1 MHGQKFK
8 IKDKIVLDEYFKS
21 DSFKH
26 ILHKYEELCKNNV
39 SSFLDSEELA
49 DIAEYYH
56 IIGKDEEAKAAAI
69 YAINI
74 FPGAIAPLCFMA
86 RCAMF
91 IDKNIDKAKS
101 IAEEILDKTDLDYY
115 YLNAEIMIVQMK
127 TEEANIYLL
136 ERFSYVAIEE
146 QQNYVFDVA
155 SLFCDYALVEF
166 AQKWL
171 SLYEDVE
178 SPEYKELKVRILLWN
193 GGGTESEEILNSLID
208 TNPYST
214 TYWNELA
221 KYYFLNEKYEKSIT
235 ASEYTLAIDPKDEDA
250 LSNKAN
256 AFYSIGNYKEA
267 INYYKRLQKITIGG
281 LRKSLNISIANAYL
295 SENNIEEAFKYFTKA
310 IDYSEKKEEIY
321 IKMAISL
328 MGNGY
333 IREAYQIFS
342 DYMEDM
348 SEDWNIGYACYAR
361 CCFELGLM
369 EKYKKI
375 LEIAIK
381 KNLIETEEVLADLY
395 PEGSKPEEYPQLSP
409 KERNVG
415 TNSNF
420 NNSTFPF

>member
-1 MHGQKFK
+1 
-8 IKDKIVLDEYFKS
+8 
-21 DSFKH
+21 
-26 ILHKYEELCKNNV
+26 
-39 SSFLDSEELA
+39 
-49 DIAEYYH
+49 
-56 IIGKDEEAKAAAI
+56 
-69 YAINI
+69 
-74 FPGAIAPLCFMA
+74 
-86 RCAMF
+86 
-91 IDKNIDKAKS
+91 
-101 IAEEILDKTDLDYY
+101 
-115 YLNAEIMIVQMK
+115 MK

-321 IKMAISL
+321 IKN
-328 MGNGY
+328 GN
-333 IREAYQIFS
+333 F
-342 DYMEDM
+342 
-348 SEDWNIGYACYAR
+348 
-361 CCFELGLM
+361 F
-369 EKYKKI
+369 
-375 LEIAIK
+375 
-381 KNLIETEEVLADLY
+381 
-395 PEGSKPEEYPQLSP
+395 
-409 KERNVG
+409 
-415 TNSNF
+415 
-420 NNSTFPF
+420 